1 MCMKNLDTN
10 VVFFTSADTPKEA
23 PGSVLNV
30 YGMSKGTPFVP
41 VVPRGE
47 ELFGIQSLSF
57 MLLVNAIERKEDPCH
72 DDGDTPDNTIFFD
85 EKYEVCLRLTEPSTG
100 KFVDLDSYK
109 FVPKEEQIILCR
121 KTYSKMI
128 SCRYEQISVAKPRN
142 DDNLCVLKVLVRK
155 AAPDAQ
161 WIVQSMHP
169 IQMVLTEC

>member
-23 PGSVLNV
+23 PGSVMNV
-30 YGMSKGTPFVP
+30 YGMSTGTPFVP

-85 EKYEVCLRLTEPSTG
+85 EK
-100 KFVDLDSYK
+100 
-109 FVPKEEQIILCR
+109 I
-121 KTYSKMI
+121 
-128 SCRYEQISVAKPRN
+128 
-142 DDNLCVLKVLVRK
+142 
-155 AAPDAQ
+155 
-161 WIVQSMHP
+161 
-169 IQMVLTEC
+169 